1 MVSADP
7 ESRAMKERWRLTVF
21 LTTVLALAALIN
33 QLVPAAPGFNAKPIA
48 QLRQKQPD
56 VVFIGDSILID
67 AIDPRFF
74 EERAGSVRRL
84 ELVAHDGTASAA
96 WYLVLKN
103 YVIASG
109 VRPRLCCIFFRD
121 RLLTNATF
129 RTTPAFRRYLDSVM
143 PDDDPV
149 FRSVLAAGSDQEN
162 SVPQRAIRWLFPLN
176 ERRHVQQERISR
188 FAFNV
193 AALGGRGV
201 GSLRQRVNE
210 TFDLASL
217 PDEIPSESAA
227 VSAQSEEPFDPDPQ
241 RNFLPH
247 IVEIAAQAGIPLCF
261 VREKRHPL
269 PDGRVPQN
277 EALTRYIAD
286 LRAWLQSRGCSFVD
300 LTDDPGL
307 TGGMYEKE
315 GDDHI
320 RPAAKRRATEIYA
333 ERLRP
338 FLH

>member
-1 MVSADP
+1 
-7 ESRAMKERWRLTVF
+7 MKERWRLIVF
-21 LTTVLALAALIN
+21 MTTVPALAVLIN

-48 QLRQKQPD
+48 QLRHKQPD

-67 AIDPRFF
+67 AIDPRSF
-74 EERAGSVRRL
+74 EERVGSVRRL

-96 WYLVLKN
+96 WYLMLKN

-109 VRPRLCCIFFRD
+109 IRPRLCCIFFRD
-121 RLLTNATF
+121 RLLTDAAF
-129 RTTPAFRRYLDSVM
+129 RTTPAFRWHLDSVM
-143 PDDDPV
+143 PADDPV
-149 FRSVLAAGSDQEN
+149 FRSVLTAGSDHEN
-162 SVPQRAIRWLFPLN
+162 SVPRRAIRWLFPLN
-176 ERRHVQQERISR
+176 ERRHVQQEKISR
-188 FAFNV
+188 FAFRV
-193 AALGGRGV
+193 AALGRGV
-201 GSLRQRVNE
+201 GTLRQQVNE
-210 TFDLASL
+210 MFDRARLRE
-217 PDEIPSESAA
+217 EIPAEAAA
-227 VSAQSEEPFDPDPQ
+227 VSAENEEPFDPDPK

-286 LRAWLQSRGCSFVD
+286 LQAWLQSRGCSFVD

-307 TGGMYEKE
+307 TGDMYQKG

-320 RPAAKRRATEIYA
+320 RPAAQHRATEIYA

>member
-1 MVSADP
+1 
-7 ESRAMKERWRLTVF
+7 
-21 LTTVLALAALIN
+21 
-33 QLVPAAPGFNAKPIA
+33 
-48 QLRQKQPD
+48 
-56 VVFIGDSILID
+56 
-67 AIDPRFF
+67 
-74 EERAGSVRRL
+74 
-84 ELVAHDGTASAA
+84 
-96 WYLVLKN
+96 
-103 YVIASG
+103 
-109 VRPRLCCIFFRD
+109 
-121 RLLTNATF
+121 
-129 RTTPAFRRYLDSVM
+129 M

-149 FRSVLAAGSDQEN
+149 FRSVLTAASDQEN
-162 SVPQRAIRWLFPLN
+162 SVPRRAIRWLFPLN

-193 AALGGRGV
+193 AALGGHGV

-210 TFDLASL
+210 TFDMARLRE
-217 PDEIPSESAA
+217 EISSESAA
-227 VSAQSEEPFDPDPQ
+227 VSAQSEEPFDPDPK

-247 IVEIAAQAGIPLCF
+247 IVEIAAQAGIPLCI

-286 LRAWLQSRGCSFVD
+286 LRTWLESRGCSFVD

-307 TGGMYEKE
+307 TGDMYQKG

-320 RPAAKRRATEIYA
+320 RPAAQRRATEIYA